1 MAIPMNSVCAQCL
14 MKRHVDAARP
24 LGDDE
29 TATKFAKGLMEAF
42 LSLPEG
48 ADSSQ
53 IGPAVTKLYADLYGL
68 EGDRYLEEK
77 VASNAFAMERLPKI
91 YAQIEKAKDPI
102 YAALQLSILG
112 NYLDFAALAGKVRF
126 EDLERMLE
134 QAENYDLS
142 GPHYD
147 RFLQELKTAK
157 SFVLITDNAGEVVF
171 DRVLAE
177 TIHRFYPEVNITFLV
192 RGGPANNDALRE
204 DADIVGIPFPVE
216 DSGLCVGGTPLH
228 QISEKARILLQNADM
243 ILAKGMGNTES
254 LYNCG
259 LPVYYAFLV
268 KCARFEQVFKRPHLT
283 PMFVLDGAYETKISG

>member
-1 MAIPMNSVCAQCL
+1 MPIPMNSICAQCL

-53 IGPAVTKLYADLYGL
+53 IGPAVTKLYTDLYGL
-68 EGDRYLEEK
+68 EGDRYREEK

-126 EDLERMLE
+126 EDLEKMLE

-177 TIHRFYPEVNITFLV
+177 TIHRFYPEINITFLV

-204 DADIVGIPFPVE
+204 DADIVGIPFLVE

>member
-1 MAIPMNSVCAQCL
+1 MAIPMNSLCAQCL

-53 IGPAVTKLYADLYGL
+53 IGPAVTRLYTTLYGV
-68 EGDRYLEEK
+68 EKDRFREEK
-77 VASNAFAMERLPKI
+77 EQSNAFALARLPQI
-91 YAQIEKAKDPI
+91 YAQVEKAEDPI
-102 YAALQLSILG
+102 YAALQLSVLG

-126 EDLERMLE
+126 EQLEAMLE
-134 QAENYDLS
+134 QAETYDLS

-147 RFLQELKTAK
+147 RFLQQLHTAK
-157 SFVLITDNAGEVVF
+157 SLVLITDNAGEVVF

-177 TIHRFYPEVNITFLV
+177 TIHKAYPDMKITFLV

-204 DADIVGIPFPVE
+204 DARLVGISFPVE

-228 QISEKARILLQNADM
+228 QISEKARTLLESADV
-243 ILAKGMGNTES
+243 IIAKGMGNTES

-268 KCARFEQVFKRPHLT
+268 KCPRLEQVFQKTHLT
-283 PMFVLDGAYETKISG
+283 PMFVLDGAYETKTLG

>member
-1 MAIPMNSVCAQCL
+1 MPIAMNSICAQCL
-14 MKRHVDAARP
+14 MRRHVDAARP

-42 LSLPEG
+42 LAVPEG

-53 IGPAVTKLYADLYGL
+53 IGPAVTRLYATLYGIT
-68 EGDRYLEEK
+68 GDRYKEEK
-77 VASNAFAMERLPKI
+77 ETSNAFVLERLNSI
-91 YAQIEKAKDPI
+91 YAQVEKAGDPI

-126 EDLERMLE
+126 EDLEKMLE

-147 RFLQELKTAK
+147 RFLQDLKKAK
-157 SFVLITDNAGEVVF
+157 SLVLVTDNAGEVVF

-177 TIHRFYPEVNITFLV
+177 TIQKAYPQIRITFLV

-204 DADIVGIPFPVE
+204 DAALVGISFPVE

-228 QISEKARILLQNADM
+228 MIGEKARTLLENADV
-243 ILAKGMGNTES
+243 IIAKGMGNTES
-254 LYNCG
+254 MYNCG

-268 KCARFEQVFKRPHLT
+268 KCERFEQVFNAPYMT
-283 PMFVLDGAYETKISG
+283 PMFVTDGAYEKKTM

>member
-48 ADSSQ
+48 ADSCQ
-53 IGPAVTKLYADLYGL
+53 IGPAVTKLYTDLYGL

>member
-1 MAIPMNSVCAQCL
+1 MPIPMNSICAQCL

-48 ADSSQ
+48 ADSCQ
-53 IGPAVTKLYADLYGL
+53 IGPAVTKLYTDLYGL
-68 EGDRYLEEK
+68 EGDRYREEK

-177 TIHRFYPEVNITFLV
+177 TIHRFYPEINITFLV

-228 QISEKARILLQNADM
+228 QISEKARILLQNADI

>member
-1 MAIPMNSVCAQCL
+1 MPIPMNSICAQCL

-53 IGPAVTKLYADLYGL
+53 IGPAVTKLYTDLYGL
-68 EGDRYLEEK
+68 EGDRYREEK

-177 TIHRFYPEVNITFLV
+177 TIHRFYPEINITFLV

>member
-1 MAIPMNSVCAQCL
+1 MPIPMNSICAQCL

-53 IGPAVTKLYADLYGL
+53 IGPAVTKLYTDLYGL
-68 EGDRYLEEK
+68 EGDRYREEK
-77 VASNAFAMERLPKI
+77 VASNAFAIERLPKI

>member
-48 ADSSQ
+48 ADSCQ
-53 IGPAVTKLYADLYGL
+53 IGPAVTKLYTDLYGL
-68 EGDRYLEEK
+68 EGDRYREEK

-177 TIHRFYPEVNITFLV
+177 TIHRFYPEINITFLV
-192 RGGPANNDALRE
+192 RGGPANNDALRK

>member
-1 MAIPMNSVCAQCL
+1 MPIPMNSICAQCL

-68 EGDRYLEEK
+68 EGDRYMEEK

-134 QAENYDLS
+134 QAESYDLS

-177 TIHRFYPEVNITFLV
+177 TIHRFYPEINITFLV

-216 DSGLCVGGTPLH
+216 DSGLCIGGTPLH

>member
-1 MAIPMNSVCAQCL
+1 MPIPMNSICAQCL

-48 ADSSQ
+48 ADSCQ
-53 IGPAVTKLYADLYGL
+53 IGPAVTKLYTDLYGL
-68 EGDRYLEEK
+68 EGDRYREEK
-77 VASNAFAMERLPKI
+77 VASNAFAMARLPKI
-91 YAQIEKAKDPI
+91 YAQIEKAKDPV

-126 EDLERMLE
+126 EDLEKMLE

-228 QISEKARILLQNADM
+228 QISEKARILLQNADI

>member
-1 MAIPMNSVCAQCL
+1 MPIPMNSICAQCL

-91 YAQIEKAKDPI
+91 YAQVEKAKDPI

-177 TIHRFYPEVNITFLV
+177 TIHRFYPEINITFLV
-192 RGGPANNDALRE
+192 RGGPANNDALRK

-228 QISEKARILLQNADM
+228 QISEKARILLQNADV

>member
-1 MAIPMNSVCAQCL
+1 MPIPMNSICAQCL

-53 IGPAVTKLYADLYGL
+53 IGPAVTKLYTDLYGL
-68 EGDRYLEEK
+68 EGDRYREEK

-102 YAALQLSILG
+102 YAALKLSILG
-112 NYLDFAALAGKVRF
+112 NYLDLAALAGKVRF

-216 DSGLCVGGTPLH
+216 DSGLCVGGTPLR

>member
-48 ADSSQ
+48 ADSCQ

-91 YAQIEKAKDPI
+91 YAQIEQAKDPV

>member
-91 YAQIEKAKDPI
+91 YAQIEQAKDPV

-142 GPHYD
+142 GPHYG

>member
-48 ADSSQ
+48 ADSCQ

-126 EDLERMLE
+126 EDLEKMLE

-177 TIHRFYPEVNITFLV
+177 TIHRFYPEINITFLV

>member
-1 MAIPMNSVCAQCL
+1 MPIPMNSVCAQCL

-48 ADSSQ
+48 ADSCQ
-53 IGPAVTKLYADLYGL
+53 IGPAVTKLYTDLYGL
-68 EGDRYLEEK
+68 EGDRYREEK
-77 VASNAFAMERLPKI
+77 VASNAFAIERLPKI
-91 YAQIEKAKDPI
+91 YAQIEKAKDPS

-112 NYLDFAALAGKVRF
+112 NDLELAALAGKVRF

>member
-1 MAIPMNSVCAQCL
+1 MPIPMNSICAQCL

-53 IGPAVTKLYADLYGL
+53 IGPAVTKLYTDLYGL
-68 EGDRYLEEK
+68 EGDRYREEK

>member
-1 MAIPMNSVCAQCL
+1 MPIPMNSICAQCL

-48 ADSSQ
+48 ADSCQ
-53 IGPAVTKLYADLYGL
+53 IGPAVTKLYTDLYGL
-68 EGDRYLEEK
+68 EGDRYREEK

-134 QAENYDLS
+134 QTENYDLS

-177 TIHRFYPEVNITFLV
+177 TIHRFYPEINITFLV
-192 RGGPANNDALRE
+192 RGGPANNDALRK

>member
-48 ADSSQ
+48 ADSCQ

-91 YAQIEKAKDPI
+91 YAQVEKAKDPV

-147 RFLQELKTAK
+147 RFLQEIKTAK

-177 TIHRFYPEVNITFLV
+177 TIHRFYPEINITFLV

-283 PMFVLDGAYETKISG
+283 PMFVLDGTYETKISG